1 MSIPDH
7 LSPIHGSAAPKIGRV
22 GNIFSS
28 VDDFVRESTIN
39 TLCNS
44 SKKGINDDFDDEYNT
59 NDPAVTDFLAEGKLP
74 SARSNGQDKSISYN
88 TLKPNLNLR
97 INTEDNILSYD

>member
-44 SKKGINDDFDDEYNT
+44 SKKGINDDLDDEYNT
-59 NDPAVTDFLAEGKLP
+59 NDPAVTDFLAEGRLP
-74 SARSNGQDKSISYN
+74 SARSNGQDKSSSYN
-88 TLKPNLNLR
+88 VLKPNLNLR
-97 INTEDNILSYD
+97 INTEDNVLSYD